1 MNLLRSSIKVL
12 TCALLLPLSLSVAA
26 QSELNTTLMLTK
38 KADKTY
44 LSWSTEVQAVARQEI
59 YRGTSSVFEQ
69 AERISVLDPYQKVAQ
84 DSNFDPNQ
92 DYWYWLKVVDADGQ
106 EHLSNLSATV
116 PQLSFQPF
124 ASTANASRCKAGATF
139 ENESID
145 CGGIT
150 VGSSCASDA
159 EGQKPV
165 ITLKNATV
173 KNLRISASGGAD
185 GIHCSSGNCTLEN
198 VVWEDICED
207 AATNNG
213 KTMTVKGGMAFNSAN
228 GPGGKPDKV
237 FQQNSKNSTTVL
249 TGNFTLTG
257 ENGKLWR
264 SCGDCTDNGGPR
276 YLTISGVTINGKI
289 GSIAGVNSN
298 YKDVATIRNLK
309 IKDYTAGKPPVCEHY
324 TGVKKGQGKS
334 VKDKEYW
341 NSASCNVSKTDVTKL

>member
-1 MNLLRSSIKVL
+1 MNLLRNSIKVL
-12 TCALLLPLSLSVAA
+12 SCALLLPLSLSVTA
-26 QSELNTTLMLTK
+26 QSEANTTLMLTK

-44 LSWSTEVQAVARQEI
+44 LSWSSEVQSVARQEI
-59 YRGTSSVFEQ
+59 YRGTSSVFEL
-69 AERISVLDPYQKVAQ
+69 AERIAILDPYQQVAE
-84 DSNFDPNQ
+84 DISPDAHQ

-106 EHLSNLSATV
+106 EHLSNLSAT
-116 PQLSFQPF
+116 LAEFSAQPF
-124 ASTANASRCKAGATF
+124 ATTANARCKAGATF

-145 CGGIT
+145 CGGVT
-150 VGSSCASDA
+150 VGSSCASDD

-165 ITLKNATV
+165 ITLKNASV

-185 GIHCSSGNCTLEN
+185 GIHCSSGNCTIEN

-276 YLTISGVTINGKI
+276 YLTISGVTVNGKI

-298 YKDVATIRNLK
+298 YKMWPL
-309 IKDYTAGKPPVCEHY
+309 
-324 TGVKKGQGKS
+324 S
-334 VKDKEYW
+334 VI
-341 NSASCNVSKTDVTKL
+341 

>member
-1 MNLLRSSIKVL
+1 MNLLRNSIKVL
-12 TCALLLPLSLSVAA
+12 SCVLLLPLSLSVIA

-44 LSWSTEVQAVARQEI
+44 LSWSTDVQAVARQEI

-69 AERISVLDPYQKVAQ
+69 AERIAILDPYQQVAE
-84 DSNFDPNQ
+84 DSHSDVYQ
-92 DYWYWLKVVDADGQ
+92 DYWYWLKIVDADGK

-116 PQLSFQPF
+116 PQLNYQSF
-124 ASTANASRCKAGATF
+124 ATAANSSRCVAGATF
-139 ENESID
+139 TNETVD
-145 CGGIT
+145 CGGVT
-150 VGSSCASDA
+150 AGSNCSSDD

-185 GIHCSSGNCTLEN
+185 GIHCSSGNCTIEN

-213 KTMTVKGGMAFNSAN
+213 KTMTIKGGLAFNSAN

-237 FQQNSKNSTTVL
+237 FQHNSKNSTTVL

-257 ENGKLWR
+257 EHGKLWR
-264 SCGDCTDNGGPR
+264 SCGDCTNNGGPR

-309 IKDYTAGKPPVCEHY
+309 IKDYKAGKPPVCEHY
-324 TGVKKGQGKS
+324 KGVKKGEGKS
-334 VKDKEYW
+334 TKDKEYW
-341 NSASCNVSKTDVTKL
+341 NSASCNVSKSDVTKL

>member
-1 MNLLRSSIKVL
+1 MNLLHRSIKVL
-12 TCALLLPLSLSVAA
+12 SCALLLPLSLSVAG
-26 QSELNTTLMLTK
+26 QTELNTTLMLTK

-44 LSWSTEVQAVARQEI
+44 LSWSTEVPAVARQEI
-59 YRGTSSVFEQ
+59 YRSTSSLFEQ
-69 AERISVLDPYQKVAQ
+69 AERIAVLDPYQQVAE
-84 DSNFDPNQ
+84 DNNFAPHQ
-92 DYWYWLKVVDADGQ
+92 DYWYWLKVIDADGK

-116 PQLSFQPF
+116 PQFSYQPF
-124 ASTANASRCKAGATF
+124 ATIANASRCKAGATF
-139 ENESID
+139 SNETVD
-145 CGGIT
+145 CGGVT
-150 VGSSCASDA
+150 VGSSCAGDA

-165 ITLKNATV
+165 ITLKNASV

-185 GIHCSSGNCTLEN
+185 GIHCSSGNCTIEN

-213 KTMTVKGGMAFNSAN
+213 KTMTIKGGLAFNSAN
-228 GPGGKPDKV
+228 GSGGKPDKV
-237 FQQNSKNSTTVL
+237 FQHNSKNSTTVL

-257 ENGKLWR
+257 EHGKLWR
-264 SCGDCTDNGGPR
+264 SCGDCTNNGGPR
-276 YLTISGVTINGKI
+276 YLTISGVTVNGKI
-289 GSIAGVNSN
+289 DSIAGVNSN

-309 IKDYTAGKPPVCEHY
+309 IKDYKAGKPPICEHY

>member
-1 MNLLRSSIKVL
+1 MKIFHGSVILLS
-12 TCALLLPLSLSVAA
+12 CALLSPLTVSAD
-26 QSELNTTLMLTK
+26 QSQGTTLMLTNYK
-38 KADKTY
+38 DGTF
-44 LSWSTEVQAVARQEI
+44 LSWSTEVPVVVRQEI
-59 YRGTSSVFEQ
+59 YRGTSSTFEQ
-69 AERISVLDPYQKVAQ
+69 AERLYILDADQKVLQ
-84 DSNFDPNQ
+84 DQSRPPFQ
-92 DYWYWLKVVDADGQ
+92 DHWYWLKVIDPAGK
-106 EHLSNLSATV
+106 EYLSNLSATV
-116 PQLSFQPF
+116 PQFDYQLV
-124 ASTANASRCKAGATF
+124 ATATSASRCKAGATF

-145 CGGIT
+145 CAGVTI
-150 VGSSCASDA
+150 GSSCASDD

-165 ITLKNATV
+165 ITLKNASV

-185 GIHCSSGNCTLEN
+185 GIHCSSGNCTIEN

-213 KTMTVKGGMAFNSAN
+213 KTMTIKGGMAFNSAN

-276 YLTISGVTINGKI
+276 YLTISGVTVNGKI

-309 IKDYTAGKPPVCEHY
+309 IKDYKAGSPPVCEHY